1 MDNRA
6 LRYVTDGAMF
16 SVDGRGLKLS
26 GITGQRVGLG
36 QASGPDV
43 ELVVTGTELYAN
55 YETPDG
61 YPAIYDDRLG
71 LFCFARV
78 VDGKYDSTGVS
89 VEAKPPPGVQR
100 YAKESDAVRTSK
112 IAERQLQIEQRA
124 QASAKRQKSP
134 ASKE

>member
-1 MDNRA
+1 
-6 LRYVTDGAMF
+6 LWG
-16 SVDGRGLKLS
+16 S
-26 GITGQRVGLG
+26 G
-36 QASGPDV
+36 SSSCPFCK
-43 ELVVTGTELYAN
+43 
-55 YETPDG
+55 
-61 YPAIYDDRLG
+61 
-71 LFCFARV
+71 LFCTDRFISRLDLRLFARV

-89 VEAKPPPGVQR
+89 VKAKPPSGVQR